1 MELEEALAKLAEQ
14 DTKLTELTTGL
25 TALKAKNE
33 ELLTETK
40 TAKQKAK
47 DEATERQRIADE
59 AATKSGD
66 VDALRKSYEAKL
78 AERES
83 HFAAQLSDRDGLI
96 LGSTKSDTIRDIV
109 AAAIPGKDKGLRAYV
124 ATRIKTEI
132 KDGTVQVTV
141 LDEAGKPSALSVA
154 DLKKEIEADAAWADV
169 IEASRASG
177 GGATGGKSG
186 GAAKVMKRADFDAL
200 NAVDKAAFMKA
211 GGTLT

>member
-14 DTKLTELTTGL
+14 ETRLTELSSGL
-25 TALKAKNE
+25 AAIKAKNE

-47 DEATERQRIADE
+47 EEAAERQRIADE
-59 AATKSGD
+59 AAAKNGD
-66 VDALRKSYEAKL
+66 VDALRKSYEQKL

-83 HFAAQLSDRDGLI
+83 HFTSQLSERDGLI
-96 LGSTKSDTIRDIV
+96 LGSVKSDAIRDIV
-109 AAAIPGKDKGLRAYV
+109 ASAIPGKDKGLRAYV
-124 ATRIKTEI
+124 ATRVHAEI
-132 KDGTVQVTV
+132 KEGKVQLTV

-177 GGATGGKSG
+177 GGATGGKGG
-186 GAAKVMKRADFDAL
+186 GAAKTMKRSDFDGL
-200 NAVDKAAFMKA
+200 PAVEKAAFMKS
-211 GGTLT
+211 GGKLI